1 MRRITLGQVRNTVLT
16 ASVVLVLDRLTKY
29 VVMKTLSQGQS
40 IKVVPG
46 IFHISLVL
54 NKGSAFGLFKGQ
66 RLLFVSLSILAV
78 FFIISYIW
86 RNIRQYS
93 SISFALGLILAGA
106 IGNLI
111 DRLAFGYVIDF
122 LDFRIWPVF
131 NIADS
136 AIPIGTMIFI
146 WKILKRKRCIP
157 SS

>member
-66 RLLFVSLSILAV
+66 RLLFVSLSTLVI
-78 FFIISYIW
+78 FFICSYIW
-86 RNIRQYS
+86 QKKRQYS
-93 SISFALGLILAGA
+93 FVAFALGLILSGA

-136 AIPIGTMIFI
+136 AITIGTMIII